1 MGQIFQ
7 SNQLF
12 LMSDRD
18 MEKAFRSK
26 PVYVVL
32 KDCNVIR
39 GIITGFE
46 LSANEPHSII
56 GIIIDKAA
64 HGISINKISN
74 IELL

>member
-12 LMSDRD
+12 LMSNED

-26 PVYVVL
+26 LVCVML
-32 KDCNVIR
+32 KDCNIIR
-39 GIITGFE
+39 GTITGFE
-46 LSANEPHSII
+46 LSANEPHLII

-64 HGISINKISN
+64 HGISIDKISS

>member
-12 LMSDRD
+12 LMSNED

-26 PVYVVL
+26 LVCVIL
-32 KDCNVIR
+32 KDYNIIR
-39 GIITGFE
+39 GTITRFE
-46 LSANEPHSII
+46 LSVNEPHSIV

-64 HGISINKISN
+64 HGISIDRISS
-74 IELL
+74 IELI

>member
-26 PVYVVL
+26 PVCVML
-32 KDCNVIR
+32 KDYNIIR
-39 GIITGFE
+39 GTVTGFE
-46 LSANEPHSII
+46 LSANKPHSII
-56 GIIIDKAA
+56 GVIIDKAA
-64 HGISINKISN
+64 HGISIDRISS